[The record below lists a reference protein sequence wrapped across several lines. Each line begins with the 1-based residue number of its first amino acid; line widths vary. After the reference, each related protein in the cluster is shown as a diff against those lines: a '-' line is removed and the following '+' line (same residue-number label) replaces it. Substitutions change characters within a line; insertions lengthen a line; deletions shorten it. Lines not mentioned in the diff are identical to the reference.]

1 MTTIMEKST
10 ETGNPFVD
18 NASLWNDLEGL
29 KGDQVETTPPQE
41 NNEAKSSV
49 VELPETRVGNAF
61 RRLARRIDAFAAFA
75 SEKKEIITN
84 TTRETF
90 ATIGRGAR
98 TAAERSIS
106 GARTAVEFSTGVAVA
121 GVEATNR
128 GIEAIGQSY
137 MTGTEEVGKIV
148 DKVGAAVDQKRTTR
162 AMRKAE
168 RIEQLRVQKLERE
181 AAKQAALEQQEN
193 ARQEAARQAE
203 IDRQAEMA
211 RRREEAEQKAQAAAE
226 RKAKR
231 HAKWDA
237 MKYRAMKSFLGVK
250 EAVKSGAGS
259 AKEFADNRAE
269 AAQDLVARHR
279 DAGRAAIDAYRSTV
293 NKEEEHPIEYNI

>member
-1 MTTIMEKST
+1 MREAAKRISNWLNRSADRFDAASANLHDKGEML
-10 ETGNPFVD
+10 VD
-18 NASLWNDLEGL
+18 GVR
-29 KGDQVETTPPQE
+29 K
-41 NNEAKSSV
+41 
-49 VELPETRVGNAF
+49 
-61 RRLARRIDAFAAFA
+61 
-75 SEKKEIITN
+75 
-84 TTRETF
+84 TF

-121 GVEATNR
+121 GVEAANR
-128 GIEAIGQSY
+128 GIEATGQAYIS
-137 MTGTEEVGKIV
+137 GTE
-148 DKVGAAVDQKRTTR
+148 KVEQTIDAARATIDQLKTDR
-162 AMRKAE
+162 AKAKADRAE
-168 RIEQLRVQKLERE
+168 NRRLQAIAKQE
-181 AAKQAALEQQEN
+181 AAEQQERSRQEAQAQQEL
-193 ARQEAARQAE
+193 ARQEAQQQAE

-211 RRREEAEQKAQAAAE
+211 RRREAAEQKAQAAAE

-237 MKYRAMKSFLGVK
+237 MKYRAMKSFLSVK

>member
-121 GVEATNR
+121 GVEAVNQ

-237 MKYRAMKSFLGVK
+237 MKYYAKKKLLGVK

-293 NKEEEHPIEYNI
+293 NKEEHSIEYNI

>member
-279 DAGRAAIDAYRSTV
+279 DAGRAAIDAYRSTI
-293 NKEEEHPIEYNI
+293 NKEEHSIEYNI

>member
-10 ETGNPFVD
+10 ETANPFVD
-18 NASLWNDLEGL
+18 NASLWTDLEGL

-121 GVEATNR
+121 GVEAVNQ

>member
-279 DAGRAAIDAYRSTV
+279 NAGRAAIDAYRSTI
-293 NKEEEHPIEYNI
+293 NKEEHSIEYNI

>member
-121 GVEATNR
+121 GVEAVNQ

-237 MKYRAMKSFLGVK
+237 LKYYAKKKLLGVK

-279 DAGRAAIDAYRSTV
+279 NAGRAAIDAYRSTI
-293 NKEEEHPIEYNI
+293 NKEEHSIEYNI

>member
-1 MTTIMEKST
+1 M
-10 ETGNPFVD
+10 
-18 NASLWNDLEGL
+18 
-29 KGDQVETTPPQE
+29 
-41 NNEAKSSV
+41 
-49 VELPETRVGNAF
+49 
-61 RRLARRIDAFAAFA
+61 
-75 SEKKEIITN
+75 
-84 TTRETF
+84 
-90 ATIGRGAR
+90 
-98 TAAERSIS
+98 
-106 GARTAVEFSTGVAVA
+106 EFSTGVAVA

-279 DAGRAAIDAYRSTV
+279 DAGRAAIDAYRSSV
-293 NKEEEHPIEYNI
+293 NKEEELHIEFNI

>member
-98 TAAERSIS
+98 AAAERSMD
-106 GARTAVEFSTGVAVA
+106 GARTAMEFSTGVAVA
-121 GVEATNR
+121 GVEAVNQ

-237 MKYRAMKSFLGVK
+237 MKYYAKKKLLGVK

-279 DAGRAAIDAYRSTV
+279 NAGRAAIDAYRSTI
-293 NKEEEHPIEYNI
+293 NKEEHSIEYNI